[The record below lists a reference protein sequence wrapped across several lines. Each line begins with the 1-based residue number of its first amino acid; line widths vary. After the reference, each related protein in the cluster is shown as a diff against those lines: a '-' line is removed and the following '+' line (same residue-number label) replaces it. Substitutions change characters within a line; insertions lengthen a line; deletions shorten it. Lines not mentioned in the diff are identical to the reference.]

1 MIQNIPLCN
10 LCRKPDVSLYP
21 QLVTV
26 SNLQKWIK
34 FIMVILILLF
44 LLFILIVVF
53 ICENCDSSHTNVSTI
68 NPYSAG
74 IDFSRQNLTSV
85 DVRF

>member
-1 MIQNIPLCN
+1 MD
-10 LCRKPDVSLYP
+10 RGSVT
-21 QLVTV
+21 QLQVG
-26 SNLQKWIK
+26 
-34 FIMVILILLF
+34 
-44 LLFILIVVF
+44 
-53 ICENCDSSHTNVSTI
+53 ENVNYATLRI

>member
-1 MIQNIPLCN
+1 M
-10 LCRKPDVSLYP
+10 
-21 QLVTV
+21 
-26 SNLQKWIK
+26 
-34 FIMVILILLF
+34 ILILIFHYCAVIYVCLGLADNPANTRRCSNVELMLGHG
-44 LLFILIVVF
+44 LLRWS
-53 ICENCDSSHTNVSTI
+53 NI

>member
-1 MIQNIPLCN
+1 MCGETLTRLCSVKVN
-10 LCRKPDVSLYP
+10 SSEFSL
-21 QLVTV
+21 
-26 SNLQKWIK
+26 
-34 FIMVILILLF
+34 
-44 LLFILIVVF
+44 
-53 ICENCDSSHTNVSTI
+53 EI

>member
-1 MIQNIPLCN
+1 MIPALKNIYNERRQSYSNQAQRPNYDIRDDFKLTKIN
-10 LCRKPDVSLYP
+10 FGIIRKHVRF
-21 QLVTV
+21 VRV
-26 SNLQKWIK
+26 
-34 FIMVILILLF
+34 
-44 LLFILIVVF
+44 
-53 ICENCDSSHTNVSTI
+53 